1 MERFA
6 DLCDQLSAYEE
17 APNSLHYT
25 TRFLDGLKPG
35 VRIAVALQKPRDLD
49 AAYDLAL
56 LHEELGEGITPLNH
70 VSSARSGPMPLP
82 LPPYKHRSSEDKR
95 SLQVQKPVLT
105 EDKWSAL
112 RNFRKSKGL
121 YFVCGEKWSK
131 DHVCKS
137 SVQLHIVQELID
149 HIQSEETISTDS
161 SIQDQMSVCSMQLS
175 AAAVGKQSSAPTL
188 QLLIELQG
196 MELIL
201 LVDSGSTHSFVAC
214 TDATTIQGISSLP
227 VYMVKVAN
235 GSFTTRKRPT
245 NGAPNLAIN
254 GALVVRH

>member
-6 DLCDQLSAYEE
+6 DLCDQLSVYEE

-35 VRIAVALQKPRDLD
+35 VRVAVALQKPRDLD

-82 LPPYKHRSSEDKR
+82 LPPSKSRSSDDKR
-95 SLQVQKPVLT
+95 SMEVQKTVQT
-105 EDKWSAL
+105 EDRWSAL

-121 YFVCGEKWSK
+121 CFVCGEKWSK

-149 HIQSEETISTDS
+149 HIQSEGTESST
-161 SIQDQMSVCSMQLS
+161 
-175 AAAVGKQSSAPTL
+175 
-188 QLLIELQG
+188 
-196 MELIL
+196 
-201 LVDSGSTHSFVAC
+201 GSDH
-214 TDATTIQGISSLP
+214 D
-227 VYMVKVAN
+227 
-235 GSFTTRKRPT
+235 
-245 NGAPNLAIN
+245 
-254 GALVVRH
+254 